1 MKQTKARKSIV
12 TLFNSFI
19 LTGIVL
25 GLIAF
30 SVMIGMY
37 NYRTSMQDLTS
48 KVSKYA
54 SLAAISLRE
63 PIWNYDETA
72 VSSVFTAILLDKDV
86 VAIRVLGAT
95 DDKTTSEKKREAV
108 EKTDFAELLKDPHHF
123 NNLAEIA
130 KDGKAIARVQ
140 IVASSAR
147 VRESIRETTMLIAGF
162 SAGFMAILS
171 VFIWGMGK
179 RVLARPIRTLRDSA
193 DRLADGDLDQVI
205 QTGRNDELGAL
216 AGSFDKMRNA
226 IRKKL
231 ADLATLNSAGEKL
244 AGIHDQ
250 VLALETAIDVMSR
263 QTNVARGSIYLLDK
277 DGSLKL
283 SAYAPKYDSEVDHM
297 PKSFSMNEGIV
308 GKVAQSGKICFVP
321 DTGHAS
327 EFVDNPGSQEG
338 PKSLLCVPMMD
349 DKTIFGVMNFV
360 GEVGQVNFSPDDE
373 GFALTIARTV
383 VITIKNIQML
393 AVIEEH
399 NRTLEQKI
407 LERTAQLHQKTNDV
421 NNMLQNM
428 QQGIFTILP
437 GQVIHPEHSVYLNRI
452 FETDQAAN
460 RQVLSLL
467 FEDSDVGSDTISQ
480 MSAAL
485 DSMIGEDPLMFDLNA
500 HLLIDEYTKYFP
512 NGRSKILELDWNSVM
527 GANDVID
534 KVMVTVRDVT
544 ELKALQ
550 KETEKQK
557 EELDIIGQI
566 LKVSRDKFGE
576 FLKSSCEFI
585 EENRSLIENHSDKNP
600 DVIAALFR
608 NMHTIKGNARTY
620 GFSYIT
626 DAVHE
631 TETTY
636 SQMQA
641 DETVAWDRALLLE
654 QLDASRACISRYEA
668 TFQDKLA
675 GFVDAD
681 GDRSRAIIEKI
692 AAELDHVNET
702 VALPALRDT
711 LLEVKL
717 AVNQARSDDIE
728 TVLNGVLASI
738 PSLARQL
745 GKEEPV
751 VELGASPVRF
761 KHEIVPVLRNV
772 FMHVFRN
779 SIDHGIEAPE
789 QRTALGKPA
798 AGQIHL
804 GVSAGDDE
812 VTLTYEDDGK
822 GLALERIYNK
832 ALAEGVMQADEPVT
846 DEDIAALIFRSGLST
861 AEVVSTVSG
870 RGVGMDAIKKFLQKY
885 HGDIRLEFTGES
897 TVAGFRPFRQIITL
911 PARFAVR
918 GE

>member
-1 MKQTKARKSIV
+1 MIRSGMCLAIGCNMKQTKARKSIV

-283 SAYAPKYDSEVDHM
+283 SAYSPKYDSEVDHM

-308 GKVAQSGKICFVP
+308 GKVAQSGKICFV
-321 DTGHAS
+321 
-327 EFVDNPGSQEG
+327 
-338 PKSLLCVPMMD
+338 
-349 DKTIFGVMNFV
+349 
-360 GEVGQVNFSPDDE
+360 
-373 GFALTIARTV
+373 
-383 VITIKNIQML
+383 
-393 AVIEEH
+393 
-399 NRTLEQKI
+399 
-407 LERTAQLHQKTNDV
+407 
-421 NNMLQNM
+421 
-428 QQGIFTILP
+428 
-437 GQVIHPEHSVYLNRI
+437 
-452 FETDQAAN
+452 
-460 RQVLSLL
+460 
-467 FEDSDVGSDTISQ
+467 
-480 MSAAL
+480 
-485 DSMIGEDPLMFDLNA
+485 
-500 HLLIDEYTKYFP
+500 
-512 NGRSKILELDWNSVM
+512 
-527 GANDVID
+527 
-534 KVMVTVRDVT
+534 
-544 ELKALQ
+544 
-550 KETEKQK
+550 
-557 EELDIIGQI
+557 
-566 LKVSRDKFGE
+566 
-576 FLKSSCEFI
+576 
-585 EENRSLIENHSDKNP
+585 
-600 DVIAALFR
+600 
-608 NMHTIKGNARTY
+608 
-620 GFSYIT
+620 
-626 DAVHE
+626 
-631 TETTY
+631 
-636 SQMQA
+636 
-641 DETVAWDRALLLE
+641 
-654 QLDASRACISRYEA
+654 
-668 TFQDKLA
+668 
-675 GFVDAD
+675 
-681 GDRSRAIIEKI
+681 
-692 AAELDHVNET
+692 
-702 VALPALRDT
+702 
-711 LLEVKL
+711 
-717 AVNQARSDDIE
+717 
-728 TVLNGVLASI
+728 
-738 PSLARQL
+738 
-745 GKEEPV
+745 
-751 VELGASPVRF
+751 
-761 KHEIVPVLRNV
+761 
-772 FMHVFRN
+772 
-779 SIDHGIEAPE
+779 
-789 QRTALGKPA
+789 
-798 AGQIHL
+798 
-804 GVSAGDDE
+804 
-812 VTLTYEDDGK
+812 
-822 GLALERIYNK
+822 
-832 ALAEGVMQADEPVT
+832 
-846 DEDIAALIFRSGLST
+846 
-861 AEVVSTVSG
+861 
-870 RGVGMDAIKKFLQKY
+870 
-885 HGDIRLEFTGES
+885 
-897 TVAGFRPFRQIITL
+897 
-911 PARFAVR
+911 
-918 GE
+918 